1 MNGLIFDSHA
11 HYDDEAFDA
20 DRTELLAA
28 LPQKGVGGVI
38 NCGASLESSRTA
50 VTLASAY
57 PYVYAAVGIHPE
69 EVKSA
74 PEDYLEQ
81 LRNLA
86 SQPKVAAVGE
96 IGLDYHW
103 EENAPPEIQTQFFEN
118 QLLLAKEL
126 SLPVI
131 IHDREAHGDTMALLQ
146 KHRPQG
152 VLHCFSGSVETARQA
167 VKLGLY
173 LGFGGSVTFKNAR
186 HPVEVA
192 KEIPLDRLLLETD
205 APYMAPVPCR
215 GKRND
220 SSLICHVAEKIAQIR
235 GITAEQVLNAAYENT
250 RRLFSL

>member
-11 HYDDEAFDA
+11 HYDDKAFDS
-20 DRTELLAA
+20 DRKELLAA
-28 LPQKGVGGVI
+28 LPQKGVGGVV

-50 VTLASAY
+50 VELADAY
-57 PYVYAAVGIHPE
+57 SYIYAAVGVHPE

-81 LRNLA
+81 LKDLA
-86 SQPKVAAVGE
+86 SQPKVVAIGE
-96 IGLDYHW
+96 IGLDYYW
-103 EENAPPEIQTQFFEN
+103 EENAPPEEQQRFFEQ

-192 KEIPLDRLLLETD
+192 KDIPLDRLLLETD

-220 SSLICHVAEKIAQIR
+220 SSLIRYVAEKIAEIK
-235 GITAEQVLNAAYENT
+235 GLSAEHVLNAAYENT
-250 RRLFSL
+250 CRLFSF